1 RCAYCL
7 VSRIRGPL
15 VSRAPEQ
22 VRAEVDRLA
31 GAGYREAV
39 LCAVNLGAYGLD
51 RGSRLV
57 ELLRLLAE
65 PAGRPEGF
73 GLRLSSI
80 EPDRLTVELLETLAA
95 GRLFRRHL
103 HLPFQSGSD
112 RILAAMGRRY
122 RRGEYQRLVDL
133 ARRLIPGLFLSTDV
147 MTGFPGE
154 SEADFEATLDLLR
167 DISFNRVH
175 IFRFSPRPGTPAA
188 EWPDQ
193 VPEPVKSKRARRLK
207 EQVRMEPVA
216 AD

>member
-1 RCAYCL
+1 
-7 VSRIRGPL
+7 
-15 VSRAPEQ
+15 
-22 VRAEVDRLA
+22 
-31 GAGYREAV
+31 
-39 LCAVNLGAYGLD
+39 
-51 RGSRLV
+51 
-57 ELLRLLAE
+57 
-65 PAGRPEGF
+65 
-73 GLRLSSI
+73 
-80 EPDRLTVELLETLAA
+80 
-95 GRLFRRHL
+95 
-103 HLPFQSGSD
+103 
-112 RILAAMGRRY
+112 M
-122 RRGEYQRLVDL
+122 DL